1 MSESKVSIRHPDY
14 IYMAPQWKKCRDAAK
29 GQRAVHDAGTEY
41 LPMLTEQTGAEYKAY
56 KLRAQ
61 FFNATWRTIQA
72 LSGMLFRKPPEVE
85 VPASCEPFL
94 EDITAGGKDFTTFA
108 QQIALEIEQVGR
120 VGILVDRSPES
131 TEGLSQ
137 ADAQRLNLRPSM
149 NCYKTESII
158 NWKTERINNKVQLSL
173 VVLRENTDIPD
184 LGNEFE
190 HKTEVHYR
198 VLDLVK
204 SEEGTLSHRVRIFKI
219 EDGEDIQI
227 GGDLYPVMDNKNLSE
242 IPFFFISTDDTTPE
256 VEEPPLI
263 DLVDANY
270 AHYRLDADLKH
281 GLHFT
286 GLPTPQVF
294 GHTPP
299 EGEKISIGSTTF
311 QCFSDPDT
319 SSQYLEFTGQGLSG
333 ISNEKEKIAEQMAI
347 LGARMLAVE
356 KKDSETAQ
364 TATIHRA
371 GENSILESASVNI
384 SIGLTQAMT
393 LFCAWAGSPHST
405 VSVTLNKDFVPTYMN
420 PQELK
425 EWTVALISGSIS
437 EQEYFW
443 TLQQRE
449 AVPLD
454 MTFEEHQEQLN
465 NTSRV

>member
-1 MSESKVSIRHPDY
+1 MSESKVSIQHPEY

-29 GQRAVHDAGTEY
+29 GQRAVHEAGTEY
-41 LPMLTEQTGAEYKAY
+41 LPRLSEQDNDEYNAY

-94 EDITAGGKDFTTFA
+94 EDITTDGKDFTTFS
-108 QQIALEIEQVGR
+108 QQVAREIEEVGR
-120 VGILVDRSPES
+120 VGVLVDYPPES
-131 TEGLSQ
+131 VEGISQ
-137 ADAQRLNLRPSM
+137 AEAERRNLRPSM
-149 NCYKTESII
+149 NHYVTESII
-158 NWKTERINNKVQLSL
+158 NWRRERVNNEMMLTL
-173 VVLRENTDIPD
+173 VVLCEEASISE
-184 LGNEFE
+184 NEFE
-190 HKTEVHYR
+190 HETETRYR

-204 SEEGTLSHRVRIFKI
+204 IDEALVYRVRVYRIKD
-219 EDGEDIQI
+219 ENDEQI
-227 GGDLYPVMDNKNLSE
+227 GSDMLPTMNGKNLSE

-263 DLVDANY
+263 DLVDTNF

-294 GHTPP
+294 GYTPP

-333 ISNEKEKIAEQMAI
+333 ISNEKEKTAEQMAI

-393 LFCAWAGSPHST
+393 LFCAWAGSPDST
-405 VSVTLNKDFVPTYMN
+405 VSVALNKDFVPSYMD

-425 EWTVALISGSIS
+425 EWTIAVISGEIS
-437 EQEYFW
+437 RQEYFW

-449 AVPLD
+449 AVPPG
-454 MTFEEHQEQLN
+454 MTFEEHQAQIQN
-465 NTSRV
+465 SSRV